1 MKKSLIIIF
10 WVVIV
15 LVFWGWADG
24 WFLVDFT
31 KQKLKTEAVETP
43 RGASLQEEKPKN
55 TGYLA
60 QYNFENLKTRI
71 NKASEIKTI
80 GQVLTVVEARKE
92 LVKRGDLKGKIFD
105 FESRAISFES
115 NGKKIS
121 GMMNLPAGRQVC
133 QLDKP
138 CKKPSV
144 IIMIRGFADSDGYYI
159 GSGSWRAADELARN
173 GFVTVSL
180 DFLGFGL
187 SDGESKDILEARF
200 EKPVSVL
207 DLIESVKKLDFVDPT
222 KIGIWAHS
230 NGGQIAISI
239 LEITGQNYPTVL
251 WAPMTNPFPN
261 SVLDTM
267 DENSE
272 SGKIVKNRIDEFEKE
287 YDSKLYSIDNF
298 YNWVGAPILIH
309 QGTADVWCKVEWQ
322 QELQIKLKELGKN
335 VILDIKEKNDHNFKQ
350 DWDKTM
356 EQDVRFFKEKFDIL
370 G

>member
-1 MKKSLIIIF
+1 MKKNFFIIF
-10 WVVIV
+10 FVVIV
-15 LVFWGWADG
+15 LGFWGWADG
-24 WFLVDFT
+24 WFSVN
-31 KQKLKTEAVETP
+31 QKLETGAVETQ
-43 RGASLQEEKPKN
+43 SNIVSTKEKQKN
-55 TGYLA
+55 IGPLA

-80 GQVLTVVEARKE
+80 GQVLTVMEARKE
-92 LVKRGDLKGKIFD
+92 LVKRGDLEGKTFN

-121 GMMNLPAGRQVC
+121 GMMNLPVGYEN
-133 QLDKP
+133 
-138 CKKPSV
+138 KKSPA
-144 IIMIRGFADSDGYYI
+144 IIMIRGFADSEGYFI
-159 GSGSWRAADELARN
+159 GSGSWKVADELARN

-200 EKPVSVL
+200 EKPMGVL
-207 DLIESVKKLDFVDPT
+207 DLIESVKKLDFVDPE

-230 NGGQIAISI
+230 NGGQIAISV
-239 LEITGQNYPTVL
+239 LEVTGGGYPTVL

-267 DENSE
+267 DENTE
-272 SGKIVKNRIDEFEKE
+272 SGKIVKTRIDEFEKE
-287 YDSKLYSIDNF
+287 YDSNLYSIDNF
-298 YNWVGAPILIH
+298 YDWVGAPILIH

-322 QELQIKLKELGKN
+322 QDLRNKLKGFGKE
-335 VILDIKEKNDHNFKQ
+335 VFLDIRNGNDHNLKQ
-350 DWDKTM
+350 DWDKVV
-356 EQDVRFFKEKFDIL
+356 EQDVIFFKEKFGII

>member
-1 MKKSLIIIF
+1 MKKNFIIIF
-10 WVVIV
+10 FVVIA

-24 WFLVDFT
+24 WWAPKEDKKMISAASAGVGIT
-31 KQKLKTEAVETP
+31 AVE
-43 RGASLQEEKPKN
+43 KN
-55 TGYLA
+55 VGYLA

-92 LVKRGDLKGKIFD
+92 LVKKGDLKGKTFD

-121 GMMNLPAGRQVC
+121 GMINLPAYAKASARRSP
-133 QLDKP
+133 L
-138 CKKPSV
+138 
-144 IIMIRGFADSDGYYI
+144 IIMIRGFADSEGYFI
-159 GSGSWRAADELARN
+159 GSGSWKVADELARN

-200 EKPVSVL
+200 EKPMGVL
-207 DLIESVKKLDFVDPT
+207 DLIESVKKLDFVDSD

-230 NGGQIAISI
+230 NGGQIAISV
-239 LEITGQNYPTVL
+239 LEVTRKNYPTVL

-272 SGKIVKNRIDEFEKE
+272 SGKIVKTRIDEFEKE

-298 YNWVGAPILIH
+298 YNWLGAPILIH

-322 QELQIKLKELGKN
+322 SELQNRLKELGKE
-335 VILDIKEKNDHNFKQ
+335 VVLDVRKGNDHNLKQ
-350 DWDKTM
+350 DWDKVV
-356 EQDVRFFKEKFDIL
+356 EQDVRFFKEKFGIIE
-370 G
+370 

>member
-1 MKKSLIIIF
+1 MKKKFIIIF
-10 WVVIV
+10 FV
-15 LVFWGWADG
+15 LIALGFWAWADG
-24 WFLVDFT
+24 WWVSKEDKKMISAASAGVGVT
-31 KQKLKTEAVETP
+31 AVE
-43 RGASLQEEKPKN
+43 KN
-55 TGYLA
+55 VGYLA

-80 GQVLTVVEARKE
+80 GQVLTVMEARKE
-92 LVKRGDLKGKIFD
+92 LVKRGDLEGKTFD

-121 GMMNLPAGRQVC
+121 GMMNLPVEYEN
-133 QLDKP
+133 
-138 CKKPSV
+138 KKSSA
-144 IIMIRGFADSDGYYI
+144 IIMIRGFADSEGYFI
-159 GSGSWRAADELARN
+159 GSGSWKVADELTRN

-200 EKPVSVL
+200 EKPMGVL
-207 DLIESVKKLDFVDPT
+207 DLIESVKKLDFVDPN

-230 NGGQIAISI
+230 NGGQIAISV
-239 LEITGQNYPTVL
+239 LEVTGGNYPTVL

-272 SGKIVKNRIDEFEKE
+272 SGKIVKTRIDEFEKE

-322 QELQIKLKELGKN
+322 SELQNRLKELGKE
-335 VILDIKEKNDHNFKQ
+335 VILDVREENDHNLKQ
-350 DWDKTM
+350 DWDKVVK
-356 EQDVRFFKEKFDIL
+356 QDVRFFKEKFDIIK
-370 G
+370 